1 MSDKFVRWIPI
12 FEESGIRPKVTD
24 EYLGFKKVNELGYN
38 MGGCYMYAY
47 DETGNIANEIPDH
60 LDPRVVYIGTAGS
73 TTHRGIHSRTA
84 DFAGSIVNG
93 HNQKRPY
100 HNGMIF
106 RDKFGIENRKHLYVA
121 YYPMGYDLKQ
131 ETHDAEVELLTERKE
146 VFGELPA
153 CHGSYTP
160 VVTRRE
166 LRDILLSLSK
176 EDAEW
181 AAEFLVDEVI

>member
-1 MSDKFVRWIPI
+1 MSKKFARWIPI
-12 FEESGIRPKVTD
+12 FDETGIRPKVTD
-24 EYLGFKKVNELGYN
+24 EYLGFKKKDDRGYK

-47 DETGNIANEIPDH
+47 DPTGEIANETPDH
-60 LDPRVVYIGTAGS
+60 LDPRVIYIGTAGS

-106 RDKFGIENRKHLYVA
+106 RDKFGVENRKHVYVA

-131 ETHDAEVELLTERKE
+131 ETHDAEVELLTERKNA
-146 VFGELPA
+146 FGELPA

-160 VVTRRE
+160 IVTRRE
-166 LRDILLSLSK
+166 LKDILLSLSK

-181 AAEFLVDEVI
+181 AAEFLINELI